1 MNITILNKDISTQ
14 QAKKPGGKPYQLVE
28 VAFKNNSF
36 GGAVQG
42 KKITSYSKAFQAVVD
57 ANIGSS
63 YEVATEKNGEFV
75 EWMALS
81 PTSANVGPAVAD
93 VKQNPGP
100 IGVARTNVG
109 STTPARSTYE
119 TPEERAKKQVYIV
132 RQSSI
137 SNAVA
142 ALSVGGK
149 TKLAANDVI
158 EEAKKYEAYVFGT
171 ATFPNASGFEDLP
184 DFDPSFNT
192 DPQID

>member
-1 MNITILNKDISTQ
+1 MNITILNKDITTQ

-28 VAFKNNSF
+28 VAYKNNSF

-57 ANIGSS
+57 AAIGGTF
-63 YEVATEKNGEFV
+63 EVATEKNGEFV
-75 EWMALS
+75 EWVSLS
-81 PTSANVGPAVAD
+81 PIGAAVAE
-93 VKQNPGP
+93 VKQNTGQ
-100 IGVARTNVG
+100 VG
-109 STTPARSTYE
+109 SAPTRPAIAAAGRSTYE
-119 TPEERAKKQVYIV
+119 TPEERAKKQVFIV

-137 SNAVA
+137 SSAIA

-149 TKLAANDVI
+149 AKLAANDVI

-171 ATFPNASGFEDLP
+171 AAFPNASGFEDLP

>member
-1 MNITILNKDISTQ
+1 MQITILNKDISTQ

-75 EWMALS
+75 EWVSLS
-81 PTSANVGPAVAD
+81 PVGTSAAVPP
-93 VKQNPGP
+93 V
-100 IGVARTNVG
+100 VAAG
-109 STTPARSTYE
+109 QMPKSTGAFTGTAAPRSSTYE

>member
-28 VAFKNNSF
+28 VAYKNNSF

-63 YEVATEKNGEFV
+63 YEVVTEKNGEFV
-75 EWMALS
+75 EWVSLS
-81 PTSANVGPAVAD
+81 PVGAAVAE
-93 VKQNPGP
+93 VKQNPNSTGTATTRP
-100 IGVARTNVG
+100 AVSAVG
-109 STTPARSTYE
+109 RSTYE
-119 TPEERAKKQVYIV
+119 TPEERAKKQVFIV

-137 SNAVA
+137 SNAIA

-149 TKLAANDVI
+149 AKLAANDVI

-171 ATFPNASGFEDLP
+171 ATFPNASGFDDIP